1 MAGLRKAG
9 ANGQGGASTLA
20 RARSAADKERVR
32 EAFVTAGRKL
42 FSRGDPS
49 CVSLRAIAAEAGYSP
64 AAIYSYFSDQHELF
78 TRIREQEIDRAVMV
92 LQREIEGVMQPR
104 ERLLTLLTATAEH
117 WVERMDDFLLIFPR
131 HSASMPTEP
140 PDANAVAFA
149 ETPVMRRMLTLYE
162 GAVVDYFATLPQAPM
177 DPLLATDMLI
187 AAVHGTLMIPCMA
200 RTKKWNCS
208 RTMVRHL
215 VAAVIDSW
223 DCQPGQAVSRTVSGR
238 ARSRSPA
245 R

>member
-1 MAGLRKAG
+1 MAGLRSS
-9 ANGQGGASTLA
+9 GQPKLA
-20 RARSAADKERVR
+20 RARSEADKQLVR
-32 EAFVTAGRKL
+32 EAFVAAGRKL
-42 FSRGDPS
+42 FSRGDPAS
-49 CVSLRAIAAEAGYSP
+49 VSLRAIAAEAGYSP
-64 AAIYSYFSDQHELF
+64 AAIYSYFSDQHDLF
-78 TRIREQEIDRAVMV
+78 TRIRELEIERAVVV
-92 LQREIEGVMQPR
+92 LHREIEGVTEPR
-104 ERLLTLLTATAEH
+104 ERLLKLLTATAEH

-140 PDANAVAFA
+140 PDANAMAFA

-162 GAVVDYFATLPQAPM
+162 GAVVDYFATLPKAPM
-177 DPLLATDMLI
+177 DPLMATDMLI

-215 VAAVIDSW
+215 VTAVVECW
-223 DCQPGQAVSRTVSGR
+223 DGQLNEAVSSKPVGR